1 MFVSTFVNPLEESV
15 KLVRDHAEVLTQY
28 VRIPHSM
35 SARMISA
42 EIQMFFRHL
51 ITQTMQPCTLEVMT
65 VAPEDVIGPTEPAVT
80 DRLDVS
86 MTRIVLLASIATNR
100 METTSHFVTT
110 ATVIRVYQTLH
121 LTPGMLTMV
130 SVTGLSPPAN
140 HGLLPSTIAEIL
152 EVILLK

>member
-1 MFVSTFVNPLEESV
+1 MFANTFVNLLEESV
-15 KLVRDHAEVLTQY
+15 KLVKVHAEVLIQFVKT
-28 VRIPHSM
+28 PHSTFVK
-35 SARMISA
+35 MIYV

-65 VAPEDVIGPTEPAVT
+65 VALEDVIGPTEPAVT

-152 EVILLK
+152 EVILPK

>member
-1 MFVSTFVNPLEESV
+1 MFANTFVNLLEESV
-15 KLVRDHAEVLTQY
+15 KLVKVHAEVLTQY
-28 VRIPHSM
+28 VKIPHSM
-35 SARMISA
+35 FVRMISA

-51 ITQTMQPCTLEVMT
+51 ITPTMQPCTLEVMT

-110 ATVIRVYQTLH
+110 ATVTRVYQTLH

-152 EVILLK
+152 EVILPK